1 VAARLARGRLEN
13 RRSPS
18 PRLNPDCPLIMMH
31 RQVFLRA
38 AAATA
43 FTVSLPRPVLAA
55 PDAQALLVA
64 SDAIRNPGRAFRVT
78 VTLAEF
84 ERGSQVDASVLHTY
98 SRTLG
103 ESGQFVSLI
112 QFVEPLRD
120 AGKLLL
126 KSGSDLWFYDPSTKA
141 SVRISPQQRLMG
153 QASNGDVVTV
163 NFARDYKVM
172 QATEEAVTD
181 GEKRQRAAL
190 RLSLTAA
197 GDDATYATI
206 EFWLDRE
213 SAAPIRA
220 RFFADSGRL
229 LKTAFFRRYQRQLGV
244 DRPTE
249 TVIIDGLNSQA
260 ITIVRL
266 ADFQARNLSP
276 AWFQRDYLPR
286 FQGE

>member
-1 VAARLARGRLEN
+1 MPSLN
-13 RRSPS
+13 R
-18 PRLNPDCPLIMMH
+18 H
-31 RQVFLRA
+31 AFLRTLGA
-38 AAATA
+38 AALTCG
-43 FTVSLPRPVLAA
+43 LPRPSVAA
-55 PDAQALLVA
+55 QDAQVLLA
-64 SDAIRNPGRAFRVT
+64 TSDAIRNPGRPFRVT

-84 ERGSQVDASVLHTY
+84 ERGKQVDASVLHTY
-98 SRTLG
+98 SRTVG
-103 ESGQFVSLI
+103 DSGQFASVI

-163 NFARDYKVM
+163 NFARDYKVT
-172 QATEEAVTD
+172 QAAEETVTD

-190 RLSLTAA
+190 RLQLASA
-197 GDDATYATI
+197 GDDATYAAI
-206 EFWLDRE
+206 EFWLDKE
-213 SAAPIRA
+213 TAAPIRA
-220 RFFADSGRL
+220 RFFAESGRL
-229 LKTAFFRRYQRQLGV
+229 LKTAFFRRFQRQLGA

-249 TVIIDGLNSQA
+249 TVIIDGLNNQA

-266 ADFQARNLSP
+266 EDYQAKNLP
-276 AWFQRDYLPR
+276 AAWFQRDYLPR